1 MTFQIWTDG
10 ASRGNPG
17 KSGIGGIIKNHK
29 GLVIDEVSEYVGI
42 QTNNYAEY
50 KALEITLKRALELN
64 IRSVDVFMDSKLV
77 VEQLNGNWKVLSP
90 TIKVLYGE
98 IILLTNKFESIT
110 FTHILRHL
118 NKEADLLA
126 NKAIDLYEIEN

>member
-1 MTFQIWTDG
+1 MFQIWTDG

-17 KSGIGGIIKNHK
+17 KSGIGGVIKDSK
-29 GLVIDEVSEYVGI
+29 GLIIDEVSEYVGI

-50 KALEITLKRALELN
+50 KALELTLRRALELN
-64 IRSVDVFMDSKLV
+64 IKNVEVFMDSKLV

-90 TIKVLYGE
+90 TIKLLYGE
-98 IILLTNKFESIT
+98 IILLTNKFKSIT

-118 NKEADLLA
+118 NKEADILA